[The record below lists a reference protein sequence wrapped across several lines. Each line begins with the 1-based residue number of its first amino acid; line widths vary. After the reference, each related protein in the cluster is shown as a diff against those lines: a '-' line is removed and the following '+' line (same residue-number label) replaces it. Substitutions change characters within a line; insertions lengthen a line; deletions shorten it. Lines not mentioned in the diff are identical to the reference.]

1 MKPPSSRS
9 TAASAPAADSR
20 SRQPIRLLLVDDHPV
35 MRAGLANLLAM
46 SGDFAV
52 VGQADDGTSALQM
65 WRSLAPDVCLLD
77 VSMAGMDGIET
88 LRRLRAL
95 DPHARVLML
104 TSSEAAEDLHEALQ
118 AGAAGYVTKTVRHDE
133 LTAAIRE
140 VYAGRRAIGRAVE
153 RHTLGGRPA
162 AGPLSPREMEVLGFL
177 RHGYTNAEIGRLL
190 GISERTARA
199 HVAAIMAALD
209 APDRAGAVAKGFDLG
224 LLKVGSRSP
233 ASGQGLPDR

>member
-1 MKPPSSRS
+1 MKPSSS
-9 TAASAPAADSR
+9 TAATPPSDSIHR
-20 SRQPIRLLLVDDHPV
+20 RPIRLLLVDDHPV

-46 SGDFAV
+46 SGDFAI
-52 VGQADDGTSALQM
+52 VGQADDGTAALQM
-65 WRSLAPDVCLLD
+65 WGTLAPDVCLLD
-77 VSMAGMDGIET
+77 VSMSGMDGIET

-95 DPHARVLML
+95 DPSARVLML
-104 TSSEAAEDLHEALQ
+104 TSSEAAEDLHYALQ

-140 VYAGRRAIGRAVE
+140 VHAGRRAIGRAVE

-162 AGPLSPREMEVLGFL
+162 AGLLSPREMEVLGFL

-224 LLKVGSRSP
+224 LLKVGSPSP
-233 ASGQGLPDR
+233 SGGTGPGDR

>member
-1 MKPPSSRS
+1 MKPPPPRS
-9 TAASAPAADSR
+9 TTASAPPSDGR
-20 SRQPIRLLLVDDHPV
+20 PRQPIRLLLVDDHPV

-77 VSMAGMDGIET
+77 VSMSGIDGIET

-233 ASGQGLPDR
+233 AGGQGPPDR

>member
-1 MKPPSSRS
+1 MKPSPS
-9 TAASAPAADSR
+9 TAATPPTDSTQR
-20 SRQPIRLLLVDDHPV
+20 RPIRLLLVDDHPV

-52 VGQADDGTSALQM
+52 VGQADDGTAALQM
-65 WRSLAPDVCLLD
+65 WGTLAPDVCLLD
-77 VSMAGMDGIET
+77 VSMSGMDGIET

-95 DPHARVLML
+95 DPRARVLML
-104 TSSEAAEDLHEALQ
+104 TSSEAAEDLHYALQ
-118 AGAAGYVTKTVRHDE
+118 AGAAGYVTKPVRHDE

-140 VYAGRRAIGRAVE
+140 VHAGRRAIGRAVE

-224 LLKVGSRSP
+224 LLKVGSPSP
-233 ASGQGLPDR
+233 SGPTGPGDR